1 VKGTLRWSTIALAT
15 VLVLGCVTTSSLI
28 KSGDQAGARGDW
40 DAAVAYYREALTKT
54 PKDIKAK
61 LSLERAIREA
71 SLQHVARARALEA
84 QEQWAGAAAEYKLAA
99 ELLPSN
105 ALAVAKSA
113 EIERKLRAQVEALRP
128 LSRMEVARQ
137 QAAQLPGVTRLD
149 PRVPVVLF
157 RYNNTQI
164 RDILNSFR
172 DQTGI
177 NWTADEGLQGKLST
191 GYTIDLQDT
200 PLEEALNK
208 VMSANR
214 LVYKVTDSKTIFIY
228 EDTPQKRQQW
238 DDRYQ
243 RVFYLSNAEA
253 NDVMQMINGLMGQG
267 GTTGPAV
274 RPVIQQNKSA
284 NALVVWATLPVL
296 DLISRIVDTV
306 DKPKAEVLIDVQ
318 ILEVSRNRLREL
330 GLELSAYSLGF
341 ALVPDV
347 PAGGTPTLP
356 PPPVSIGRLR
366 QGVGANDVF
375 TSLPTALVRFLEND
389 QHTRLLA
396 RPQLRG
402 REGAQLTLQLG
413 DDIPYAQTAF
423 LPIAGGGVPT
433 QPQVSYTFRSVG
445 INLTITPKVTHN
457 DEVILDPILVDKSA
471 LAEQV
476 DVGGG
481 VFAPSF
487 SKRTATVS
495 MRLRDGES
503 NLLAGLIAEQEFKTY
518 QGIPGINSIPILRSI
533 FGTEKSTLEQSELV
547 MIVTPYII
555 RSREITAA
563 DLRPLFVGAGS
574 NVGGQAPSLISPDAP
589 PPPATAA
596 AGQPGTPLTGP
607 PAQPVNTAGPGA
619 VQPPPAPAATA
630 GNPPA
635 TAPPPAGIGANTA
648 APPPVS
654 STQTAGGRPPG
665 IVNIQAVGSTPVGG
679 PPPPQATPAQLLVT
693 APAGDLQMGGAPYSV
708 PLSIS
713 NVSQLATVT
722 VTVTYDPAILKAEA
736 VVQGSFMQ
744 QGGVT
749 PTFSPKIDA
758 AAGRVDIVVTRGVD
772 QPGANGTGPLAAI
785 VFKGVA
791 SGSSKITVVGVAMTP
806 GGQAIPVQ
814 AGPPASVVVK

>member
-1 VKGTLRWSTIALAT
+1 MDGERTLVKATLRWGTIVLAT
-15 VLVLGCVTTSSLI
+15 AFMLGCVTTGSLI

-40 DAAVAYYREALTKT
+40 DAAVAYFREALTKS

-61 LSLERAIREA
+61 LSLERAVREA
-71 SLQHVARARALEA
+71 SLQHVARARALES
-84 QEQWAGAAAEYKLAA
+84 QEQWAGAAAEYRLAA

-113 EIERKLRAQVEALRP
+113 ELERKLRAEAEALRP
-128 LSRMEVARQ
+128 PTRMELARQ
-137 QAAQLPGVTRLD
+137 QATQLPGVQRLD

-157 RYNNTQI
+157 RFINTQI

-191 GYTIDLQDT
+191 GYTIDMQDV
-200 PLEEALNK
+200 PLEDALNK

-214 LVYKVTDSKTIFIY
+214 LVYKVVDSKTIFIY
-228 EDTPQKRQQW
+228 DDVPQKRQQW

-243 RVFYLSNAEA
+243 KVFYLSNAEA

-267 GTTGPAV
+267 GTTGPPV
-274 RPVIQQNKSA
+274 RPVIQQNKQA

-296 DLISRIVDTV
+296 DLISRTV
-306 DKPKAEVLIDVQ
+306 AMMDKPRAEVLVDVQ
-318 ILEVSRNRLREL
+318 ILEVSRQRLRSL
-330 GLELSAYSLGF
+330 GIELSAYSLGF

-375 TSLPTALVRFLEND
+375 TSLPTALVKFLEND
-389 QHTRLLA
+389 GSTRLLA

-402 REGAQLTLQLG
+402 REGSPLTLQLG

-433 QPQVSYTFRSVG
+433 QPQVTYTFRPVG
-445 INLTITPKVTHN
+445 VNLSMTPKVTHN
-457 DEVILDPILVDKSA
+457 DEVILDPISVEKSA
-471 LAEQV
+471 LAAPV

-481 VFAPSF
+481 TFAPSF
-487 SKRTATVS
+487 SKRIAVVS

-503 NLLAGLIAEQEFKTY
+503 NLLAGLIGEEDRRNYRGF
-518 QGIPGINSIPILRSI
+518 PGLTQIPILRSI
-533 FGTEKSTLEQSELV
+533 FGSEESTLTQSELV

-555 RSREITAA
+555 RSREITAE

-574 NVGGQAPSLISPDAP
+574 NIGGQAPSLISPDAP
-589 PPPATAA
+589 PPPATGTTGQGQTPPLGAVGGA
-596 AGQPGTPLTGP
+596 AG
-607 PAQPVNTAGPGA
+607 A
-619 VQPPPAPAATA
+619 
-630 GNPPA
+630 A
-635 TAPPPAGIGANTA
+635 TAPPPTPAAVGGPPATTS
-648 APPPVS
+648 APPPGAPNPATPPPGS
-654 STQTAGGRPPG
+654 IGGRPPG
-665 IVNIQAVGSTPVGG
+665 IVNIQAVGGAPAGG
-679 PPPPQATPAQLLVT
+679 PPPPQATPAQLLVN
-693 APAGDLQMGGAPYSV
+693 APAGEFQMGGAPYSV
-708 PLSIS
+708 PISLS
-713 NVSQLATVT
+713 NASQVGTVT
-722 VTVTYDPAILKAEA
+722 ITVTYDPAILKAEA

-749 PTFSPKIDA
+749 PTFTPKIDA
-758 AAGRVDIVVTRGVD
+758 AAGRVDIVITRGAD
-772 QPGANGTGPLAAI
+772 QPGANGTNTLAGI

-814 AGPPASVVVK
+814 PGPPASVVVK